1 MFSISDL
8 QTDAE
13 TDGLEGVEGEEGEVD
28 TPDSYPVR
36 CSISIAKVSL
46 RGSE

>member
-8 QTDAE
+8 RTDVESEDLDGAE
-13 TDGLEGVEGEEGEVD
+13 SEEGESDV
-28 TPDSYPVR
+28 PDSYPVP